1 MRNIF
6 LMAEGKINDRSLWG
20 KKKVRM
26 WQVEADIGSPINRG
40 M

>member
-1 MRNIF
+1 MRGAF
-6 LMAEGKINDRSLWG
+6 GE
-20 KKKVRM
+20 KKVRM